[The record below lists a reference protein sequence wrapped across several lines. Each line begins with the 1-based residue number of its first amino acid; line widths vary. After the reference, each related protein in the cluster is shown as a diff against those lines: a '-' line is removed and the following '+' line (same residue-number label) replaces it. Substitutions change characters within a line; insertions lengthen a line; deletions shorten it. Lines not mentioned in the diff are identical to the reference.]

1 MFSPQLKIYEEN
13 IMKMKKSSADTL
25 ALLFARDIAK
35 TSSTSE
41 GLPFVY
47 LNQDSANS
55 IADFVETLSKRF
67 EALDENVNLTM
78 VFNAYKNQSDK

>member
-1 MFSPQLKIYEEN
+1 
-13 IMKMKKSSADTL
+13 MKKSSADAL

-35 TSSTSE
+35 TSNAST
-41 GLPFVY
+41 GLPFCY

-67 EALDENVNLTM
+67 EALDESVNLPI
-78 VFNAYKNQSDK
+78 VFNTYKNQSDK